1 MKGQQPA
8 RAQNCIAALRHCQN
22 MPTQLDALPVELCAH
37 IALFLDR
44 HRPFKKRDFTL
55 LALRSVSRASLE
67 AVRRAIKSHP
77 SDHVRFDS
85 TWEARRITA
94 VAQVLSSGC
103 KRLAYIGP
111 SNATPL
117 EAPKLNAIRQ
127 FVVETRGR
135 LRELTICN
143 SSISSQLF
151 LEVCSACPQLTEFRA
166 EWGLPNIA
174 SADVDDFAAE
184 LSRLC
189 PLLEIVSIQR
199 DVLLSP
205 AETYALYFPNLKF
218 LNFEVLK
225 ADLGYEPSEF
235 GRIEAA
241 ARQCVGAEKLGL
253 SRCAVSADLAGR
265 LVRTLRSSITRL
277 YLGDAIISQPTLLQ
291 LAAGLEALREI
302 VFPIEFSGSP
312 EFFTSLARARP
323 SLAELDFGEE
333 STFDD
338 ACVAAMCEN
347 LKLEALTINDND
359 TLTPAVVDII
369 LQSPTAES
377 LSAASF
383 HCTAGFTSA
392 GILRLVRGCPR
403 LAKATWFAT
412 GLTPLAAAWP
422 EGTLHGKNVDDLN
435 VLLKDRYR
443 SHGDLN
449 PFRTFGPWPLS
460 EVRWR
465 YGPHSA
471 YPNE

>member
-1 MKGQQPA
+1 M
-8 RAQNCIAALRHCQN
+8 
-22 MPTQLDALPVELCAH
+22 MSTQLDALPIEMLAH
-37 IALFLDR
+37 VALFLDR
-44 HRPFKKRDFTL
+44 NRQYRNLTVRRDNSL
-55 LALRSVSRASLE
+55 LALRSVSRACLD
-67 AVRRAIKSHP
+67 AARRAIKSHP
-77 SDHVRFDS
+77 KTNEFSFHSR
-85 TWEARRITA
+85 TNARLITTVGA
-94 VAQVLSSGC
+94 VLGSGC
-103 KRLAYIGP
+103 QRLTYSGSYGNP
-111 SNATPL
+111 QPTPR
-117 EAPKLNAIRQ
+117 EVLNALRQ
-127 FVVETRGR
+127 FVVETRGG
-135 LRELTICN
+135 LRELSLSG
-143 SSISSQLF
+143 SSISAQLF
-151 LEVCSACPQLTEFRA
+151 LEICRACPQLKELSA
-166 EWGLPNIA
+166 GYGLPNIA
-174 SADVDDFAAE
+174 SADTDDFAAE

-302 VFPIEFSGSP
+302 VFPNEFSGSP